1 MLTKSDCL
9 SILVKMGDSGVDI
22 SPYMRK
28 LAISTSIPTDV
39 LEFIAKNKG
48 IEAINFYEMLR
59 KKHNKDK
66 SPLYTNIL
74 KGDEAKQD
82 KITTLVCLLTQ
93 IVLYSNKLESLAQK
107 DQFLKEVRAEEIT
120 RVLNTYF
127 KTGEIDAINT
137 VLDLIKVDLLVL
149 EGLVGRREIQLA

>member
-9 SILVKMGDSGVDI
+9 SILVKMGDSGIDT
-22 SPYMRK
+22 SQYMRK
-28 LAISTSIPTDV
+28 LVISSTIPVEV

-48 IEAINFYEMLR
+48 IEAVNFYEMLR

-93 IVLYSNKLESLAQK
+93 IVLYGNKLESLTQK

-120 RVLNTYF
+120 RVLNSYF
-127 KTGEIDAINT
+127 KTGSTEEIST
-137 VLDLIKVDLLVL
+137 LLDLIKVDLLVL
-149 EGLVGRREIQLA
+149 EGLTGRREVQNA